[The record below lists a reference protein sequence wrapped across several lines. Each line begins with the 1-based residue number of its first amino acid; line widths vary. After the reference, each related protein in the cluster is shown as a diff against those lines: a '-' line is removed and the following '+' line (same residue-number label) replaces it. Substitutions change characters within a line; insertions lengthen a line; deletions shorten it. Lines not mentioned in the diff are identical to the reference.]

1 MLYDAEGRSV
11 PQRDK
16 RRWAHLRFITHDVK
30 KTQQRPRFVNKDTEA
45 TSHWTFFC
53 HLATSLN
60 LLPAIITHRLLLP
73 KDVIMKMS
81 VNISHHSYWTRA
93 CCNKK
98 TPKVYSQ
105 YIWSTSMKWN
115 NSIQLMVARTSDKSI
130 VEAQCNSRYPL
141 PRLKRKYKK
150 WKVFAHNFSQALHR
164 NHPEMSAMKNKRLS
178 KLEDEYNHQLHST
191 NIHVLL

>member
-16 RRWAHLRFITHDVK
+16 RRWAHLRFITHDVM
-30 KTQQRPRFVNKDTEA
+30 KTQQRPRFVNKDTDA
-45 TSHWTFFC
+45 TFHWTFFC
-53 HLATSLN
+53 YLATSLD

-105 YIWSTSMKWN
+105 YIWSTSMKLN
-115 NSIQLMVARTSDKSI
+115 TS
-130 VEAQCNSRYPL
+130 
-141 PRLKRKYKK
+141 
-150 WKVFAHNFSQALHR
+150 KVGCKDERQKHR
-164 NHPEMSAMKNKRLS
+164 GGSMQQSLS
-178 KLEDEYNHQLHST
+178 PAATEEK
-191 NIHVLL
+191 I